1 MRTAW
6 TGVVPVV
13 MLAAAVIGAASWTSG
28 RSPAVAVAIAALT
41 GVLVLLAV
49 IDVRTRRLPN
59 PLIGVVAI
67 GVAALAVI
75 EAAAT
80 GTVEPVAAAGGGAV
94 VSGTLL
100 AVPHL
105 ISPAA
110 LGFGDVKLG
119 AVTGALVGWSA
130 ADLGIGWAAGLA
142 AFAVVAALLW
152 GAVLGLAWLVVTRDR
167 TFPFGPCIVV
177 GAVTAVIAAGILQG
191 SFVVSPPS

>member
-13 MLAAAVIGAASWTSG
+13 MVAAAVVGAASWTSG

-41 GVLVLLAV
+41 GVLVLLAA

-59 PLIGVVAI
+59 PLIGVVTM

-75 EAAAT
+75 EAAAS
-80 GTVEPVAAAGGGAV
+80 GTVEPVAAAGAGAA
-94 VSGTLL
+94 VSGILL
-100 AVPHL
+100 AIPHL

-119 AVTGALVGWSA
+119 AATGALVGWSA
-130 ADLGIGWAAGLA
+130 AGLGIGWAAGLA
-142 AFAVVAALLW
+142 AFAVVAALVW
-152 GAVLGLAWLVVTRDR
+152 GAAFALAWLIATRDR
-167 TFPFGPCIVV
+167 IFPFGPCIIA
-177 GAVTAVIAAGILQG
+177 GAFTAMIAISL
-191 SFVVSPPS
+191 P